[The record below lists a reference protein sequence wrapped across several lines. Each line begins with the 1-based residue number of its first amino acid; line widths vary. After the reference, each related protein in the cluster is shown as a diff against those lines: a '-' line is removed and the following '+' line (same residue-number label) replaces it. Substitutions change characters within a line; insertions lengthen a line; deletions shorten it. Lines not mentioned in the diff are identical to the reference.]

1 MERAV
6 GSFVKHQNET
16 EDTFRKWEE
25 ERWEKE
31 IEFQEKRRR
40 EDREHELRLF
50 QMLGQMSKPWESRVL
65 TTTTLD
71 HYLDTQPTILH
82 HHTTSITHVATT
94 ISDQYTSC

>member
-1 MERAV
+1 MLCMTSYPITKE
-6 GSFVKHQNET
+6 

-50 QMLGQMSKPWESRVL
+50 QMLGQISKPWESR
-65 TTTTLD
+65 
-71 HYLDTQPTILH
+71 YPTNYP
-82 HHTTSITHVATT
+82 TSP
-94 ISDQYTSC
+94 YNEF